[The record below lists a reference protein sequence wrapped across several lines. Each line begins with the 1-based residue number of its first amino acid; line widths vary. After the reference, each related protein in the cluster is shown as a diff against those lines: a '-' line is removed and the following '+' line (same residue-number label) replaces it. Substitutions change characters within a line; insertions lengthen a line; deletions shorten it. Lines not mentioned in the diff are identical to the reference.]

1 MMPVGFE
8 EGRIAS
14 PPLSASQRVGW
25 FSMGPKPGA
34 TGAAILVGHYD
45 STTGPAVF
53 YRLSELRPG
62 RLIYVTRKDG
72 LRLRFRVTRKATYPK
87 DDFPGREVYADPGR
101 PELRLIT
108 CSGAFDTSTRHYV
121 DNTVVYATLIGK
133 G

>member
-1 MMPVGFE
+1 MPVGFE

-34 TGAAILVGHYD
+34 TGAAH
-45 STTGPAVF
+45 
-53 YRLSELRPG
+53 PG
-62 RLIYVTRKDG
+62 RPLRQHHGPRGLLPAERAASRPLIYVTRKG
-72 LRLRFRVTRKATYPK
+72 RPAAALPRHQEGTYPK
-87 DDFPGREVYADPGR
+87 DDFPGMEVYADPGR

-121 DNTVVYATLIGK
+121 DNTVVYATLVGR